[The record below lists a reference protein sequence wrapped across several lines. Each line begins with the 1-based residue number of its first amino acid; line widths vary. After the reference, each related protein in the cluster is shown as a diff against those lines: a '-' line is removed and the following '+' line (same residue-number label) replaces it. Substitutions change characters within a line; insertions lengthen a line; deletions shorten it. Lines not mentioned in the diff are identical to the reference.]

1 MRVLRAGLA
10 AFLLFMVLVPAAFA
24 AGPLEMTTAY
34 PSVVADPGAKV
45 TFPVAVTTDTPQR
58 VDLKVTQ
65 QPQGWSTRLRGSG
78 STIAAV
84 ATVPGSTSGTTA
96 SPGPYNTNYASFTA
110 EVTVAADAQP
120 GANQVIIE
128 GTTAAGTTVQLTLD
142 ISVEANQAGS
152 VTMTTDF
159 PELTGPTST
168 TFRFNL
174 TLTNDTNQQ
183 VTFGLE
189 TDAPVG
195 WTVTANPAGE
205 TNAAS
210 AVVDAGANTQVSVS
224 AKASSD
230 TPAGKYNL
238 TVRAVGGPQPVEA
251 PLTVNVT
258 GTFSMSLSTSDG
270 RLNASVT
277 AGNSS
282 TLNLVVSNDGS
293 SDLTGV
299 KMSATPPQKWKVTF
313 TPDTVDVPAGQ
324 TAPVQANITSAND
337 ALSGDY
343 LLTINARTA
352 DSTASDSVQIRT
364 TVDTAPI
371 GYIIG
376 IGILVVVGIGLFFVF
391 QRYGR
396 R

>member
-10 AFLLFMVLVPAAFA
+10 AFLLVMVLVPAAFA
-24 AGPLEMTTAY
+24 AGPLDMTTAY

-45 TFPVAVTTDTPQR
+45 TFPVTVTTDTPQR
-58 VDLKVTQ
+58 VDLQVTQ
-65 QPQGWSTRLRGSG
+65 QPQGWTTRLRGAG

-84 ATVPGSTSGTTA
+84 ETVPGSTTGTTA
-96 SPGPYNTNYASFTA
+96 SPGPYNTNYAQFTA
-110 EVTVAADAQP
+110 EVTIPADAQP
-120 GANQVIIE
+120 GANQVIIQGSSAG
-128 GTTAAGTTVQLTLD
+128 GTPVQLTLD

-152 VTMTTDF
+152 VTLTTDF
-159 PELTGPTST
+159 PDLTGATST

-189 TDAPVG
+189 TDAPAG

-205 TNAAS
+205 TQAAS

-224 AKASSD
+224 AKAPSD
-230 TPAGKYNL
+230 AAAGTYNL
-238 TVRAVGGPQPVEA
+238 VVRAVGGPQPVEA

-258 GTFSMSLSTSDG
+258 GTFALSLATSDG
-270 RLNASVT
+270 RLNANVT
-277 AGNSS
+277 AGSPG
-282 TLNLVVSNDGS
+282 TLNLIVSNDGS

-299 KMSATPPQKWKVTF
+299 TMSATPPQNWKVSF
-313 TPDTVDVPAGQ
+313 TPPTVDIAANS
-324 TAPVQANITSAND
+324 TATVQANITSASD

-343 LLTINARTA
+343 LLTIDARSPDNSA
-352 DSTASDSVQIRT
+352 NDSIQIRT
-364 TVDTAPI
+364 TVDTSPI
-371 GYIIG
+371 GYVIG